1 MSPLTK
7 LFVAL
12 LVIVSMLN
20 AAAIV
25 VFVNEAQPLKPQ
37 LDAANAQLQAVRAQ
51 ADAAN
56 AARER
61 ADGQYNAEVQLHQK
75 DNSDN
80 QTKLTAIESDLNNA
94 KVTIARLQA
103 DNTNLQAALNTANSN
118 VQLSTS
124 TANKLQDQVTQL
136 RTGNDGLAKQNEEF
150 GRRNAQLTSILDS
163 LQAKDEETQE
173 QLAQVKDDKQKL
185 AAALK
190 DHGFDPDM
198 ILQAPVAN
206 EVGAP
211 SIEGVVADKSIIN
224 GNAFVTISV
233 GSAEGVTKGMKFYVV
248 NGPEFLGIVTIDTVD
263 TDDAIG
269 KLEGAPDKVSLVQK
283 GNEVKTQLRGS

>member
-1 MSPLTK
+1 LSPLTK

-25 VFVNEAQPLKPQ
+25 VFVNEVQPLKPA
-37 LDAANAQLQAVRAQ
+37 LDAAQSQLSAAHAQV
-51 ADAAN
+51 DSAN
-56 AARER
+56 AAREHSE
-61 ADGQYNAEVQLHQK
+61 GQYNAEVQLHQK

-80 QTKLTAIESDLNNA
+80 QTKLTGSDSDLNNA
-94 KVTIARLQA
+94 RVTIARLQA
-103 DNTNLQAALNTANSN
+103 DNTNLQSALNTANSN

-124 TANKLQDQVTQL
+124 TANKLQEQVTEL
-136 RTGNDGLAKQNEEF
+136 RTSNDTLAKQNEEF
-150 GRRNAQLTSILDS
+150 GRRTAQLTSVLDS
-163 LQAKDEETQE
+163 LHAKDDETQE
-173 QLAQVKDDKQKL
+173 NLAQAKDDKQKL

-190 DHGFDPDM
+190 DRGYDPDM
-198 ILQAPVAN
+198 ILKAP
-206 EVGAP
+206 EVNAVSAA
-211 SIEGVVADKSIIN
+211 SIEGVVADKSVIN
-224 GNAFVTISV
+224 GNTFVTINV
-233 GSAEGVTKGMKFYVV
+233 GSSQGVQQGMKFYVV

-269 KLEGAPDKVSLVQK
+269 KLEGAPDKVASVQK

>member
-1 MSPLTK
+1 LSPLTK

-25 VFVNEAQPLKPQ
+25 VFVNQAQPLKPA
-37 LDAANAQLQAVRAQ
+37 LDAAQAQLAAAHAQ
-51 ADAAN
+51 VDAAN
-56 AARER
+56 AAREHTE
-61 ADGQYNAEVQLHQK
+61 GQYNTEVQLHQK

-80 QTKLTAIESDLNNA
+80 QTKLTAIESDLNNS

-103 DNTNLQAALNTANSN
+103 DNTNLQAAVNTAN

-124 TANKLQDQVTQL
+124 TAGKLQDQVTQL
-136 RTGNDGLAKQNEEF
+136 RTSNDTLAKQNEEF
-150 GRRNAQLTSILDS
+150 GRRTAQLTSILDS

-190 DHGFDPDM
+190 DRGYDPDM

-206 EVGAP
+206 EVGAA
-211 SIEGVVADKSIIN
+211 SIEGVVADKSVIN
-224 GNAFVTISV
+224 GNTFITISV
-233 GSAEGVTKGMKFYVV
+233 GSSQGVQKGMKFYVV
-248 NGPEFLGIVTIDTVD
+248 NGSEFLGIVTIDTVD

-269 KLEGAPDKVSLVQK
+269 KLEGSPDKVALVQK
-283 GNEVKTQLRGS
+283 GHEVKTQLRGS